1 MVASIRWSL
10 RLVIVSLMIGFSAP
24 PVVAQPG
31 SGRGFGGGGFG
42 GDPREMQEQFFRRLD
57 RNSNGVIDG
66 EEFDTMPS
74 FFRDTLR
81 DSGRDFSRP
90 MDQTEFSDLSR
101 QAMERARSSGGGFGG
116 GSFGGGSFGRGGPR
130 PGTPEMRVPE
140 GSDRG
145 GDSGNR
151 SGGGSESKDGSPRS
165 DDRGD
170 GRRFDRSDSPSRG
183 DGNGDSKSSSKK
195 SDKPAGFSFGPVT
208 FKMPEQYRSKDRD
221 GDGQIGLYEW
231 SRSDFATFRK
241 LDRDGD
247 GFLTA
252 AELIKAGGGKLPN
265 AAIPT
270 NVVVAAVDTA
280 AAKSSSPNAEGDRS
294 SPPRGA
300 DPGVAVSVGG
310 GPSPGAAPSA
320 TAAPDTSDEVT
331 RRAMQTFDALDR
343 DKNGAISAEEWAR
356 SRTMRPQF
364 ERANAN
370 MYPPISRE
378 QFVAQ
383 FIKVNPGFSR

>member
-10 RLVIVSLMIGFSAP
+10 RLMIISQVVWLAAR
-24 PVVAQPG
+24 PVAAQPG
-31 SGRGFGGGGFG
+31 GGRGFGGGGFG
-42 GDPREMQEQFFRRLD
+42 GGDPREMQEGFFRRMD
-57 RNSNGVIDG
+57 RNGNGVIEGD
-66 EEFDTMPS
+66 ELDAMPS
-74 FFRDTLR
+74 FLRDTMR
-81 DSGRDFSRP
+81 DTGRDMSRP
-90 MDQTEFSDLSR
+90 IDQNEFSELTTKS
-101 QAMERARSSGGGFGG
+101 MERFRSSGGGFGRGGSRPGGLEVRVSDGNDRGAESSNRPG
-116 GSFGGGSFGRGGPR
+116 GSF
-130 PGTPEMRVPE
+130 
-140 GSDRG
+140 D
-145 GDSGNR
+145 NR
-151 SGGGSESKDGSPRS
+151 DGSSRP
-165 DDRGD
+165 DDRRDSEQRGD
-170 GRRFDRSDSPSRG
+170 GRRSDRSDSSSRG
-183 DGNGDSKSSSKK
+183 DGNGESKSSSRK

-208 FKMPEQYRSKDRD
+208 LRLPEQYRSKDRD

-252 AELIKAGGGKLPN
+252 AELIKAGGGKMPN
-265 AAIPT
+265 SAIPS
-270 NVVVAAVDTA
+270 NIVAAVVDSA
-280 AAKSSSPNAEGDRS
+280 AAKSSPPSAEGT
-294 SPPRGA
+294 PAGTPRGA
-300 DPGVAVSVGG
+300 ESSVPVNAAGG
-310 GPSPGAAPSA
+310 SSSAAAAPGSN
-320 TAAPDTSDEVT
+320 DELT

-343 DKNGAISAEEWAR
+343 DKNGTISAEEWAR

>member
-1 MVASIRWSL
+1 MVASIQWSL
-10 RLVIVSLMIGFSAP
+10 RLVIASAVICLSVH

-57 RNSNGVIDG
+57 RNGNGVIDG
-66 EEFDTMPS
+66 EEFDTMPG

-90 MDQTEFSDLSR
+90 MDQTEFSDMSR

-116 GSFGGGSFGRGGPR
+116 SSFGRGGPR
-130 PGTPEMRVPE
+130 PGTPEMRAPE
-140 GSDRG
+140 GTDRG
-145 GDSGNR
+145 GESGNR
-151 SGGGSESKDGSPRS
+151 TGGNSDNRDGSSRP

-170 GRRFDRSDSPSRG
+170 GRRFDRSDSPPRG

-265 AAIPT
+265 ASIPT
-270 NVVVAAVDTA
+270 NIVVAAVDSA
-280 AAKSSSPNAEGDRS
+280 VAKSSSPTAEGDRT

-300 DPGVAVSVGG
+300 DPGVGG
-310 GPSPGAAPSA
+310 GPSPVAAPSA
-320 TAAPDTSDEVT
+320 TAAPDSSDEVT

-343 DKNGAISAEEWAR
+343 DKNGSISAEEWGR